1 MNPIKLIGLA
11 GTAGAG
17 KDTTANLLCSMF
29 SMQNIS
35 TSEAL
40 RAITRYMYNM
50 DASYHPVRDQL
61 FHVGTYIR
69 TEINPSTL
77 VKLCVLQAQ
86 VQNLNR
92 AIITGLRS
100 VGEAEAI
107 REAGGIIIGID
118 AEAHVRY
125 DRMFARA
132 RDADAQK
139 TLEEFLEQ
147 DRLENRGISDSGPGR
162 GIQAIIDGADVV
174 VMNNGDLDALQIEL
188 KNKVAP
194 LLQA

>member
-1 MNPIKLIGLA
+1 MTPVKLIGLA

-17 KDTTANLLCSMF
+17 KDTAANLLCQMF
-29 SMQNIS
+29 TMQNLS
-35 TSEAL
+35 TSEVL
-40 RAITRYMYNM
+40 RAITRHMYNEPTT
-50 DASYHPVRDQL
+50 YNPVRNQL
-61 FHVGTYIR
+61 FQVGTFIR

-77 VKLCVLQAQ
+77 VKLCILQAE
-86 VQNLNR
+86 VLRLER

-100 VGEAEAI
+100 IGEAEAI
-107 REAGGIIIGID
+107 RSAGGIIVAVD

-132 RDADAQK
+132 RDADSQK

-147 DRLENRGISDSGPGR
+147 DRIENRGVSDSGPGR

-174 VMNNGDLDALQIEL
+174 VVNNGGLDALEVEL
-188 KNKVAP
+188 RNKVMP
-194 LLQA
+194 LLQI

>member
-1 MNPIKLIGLA
+1 MIPVKLIGLA

-17 KDTTANLLCSMF
+17 KDTAANLLCTMF
-29 SMQNIS
+29 NMQNLS

-40 RAITRYMYNM
+40 RTITRYMYNEP
-50 DASYHPVRDQL
+50 STYNPVRDQL
-61 FHVGTYIR
+61 FQVGTYIR

-77 VKLCVLQAQ
+77 VKLCILQAE
-86 VQNLNR
+86 VLRLER

-107 REAGGIIIGID
+107 RAAGGIIVAVD
-118 AEAHVRY
+118 AEAHIRY

-139 TLEEFLEQ
+139 SLEEFLEQ
-147 DRLENRGISDSGPGR
+147 DRIENRGVSDSGAGR

-174 VMNNGDLDALQIEL
+174 IMNNGSLDALQLQL
-188 KNKVAP
+188 KNKVLP
-194 LLQA
+194 LLQV